1 MTKNERDRLELQLIK
16 MRRRLLHEVDS
27 AEEALREDV
36 VKPGE
41 ISSLPTHPADTD
53 VEGLDSQVAI
63 SLNEESLLE
72 QVEAA
77 IERLQTGTYGLCQQ
91 CGHTI
96 GMERLQA
103 VPYAAHCI
111 ECASVEP
118 VETKKPVTGEPRR
131 RW

>member
-1 MTKNERDRLELQLIK
+1 MTKNERAVLELQLIE
-16 MRRRLLHEVDS
+16 MRKRLLHEVDS
-27 AEEALREDV
+27 AEDALREDV
-36 VKPGE
+36 VKPGQP
-41 ISSLPTHPADTD
+41 SSLPTHPADAD
-53 VEGLDSQVAI
+53 VEGLDGQVAI

-77 IERLQTGTYGLCQQ
+77 IERLQAGTYGVCQQ
-91 CGHTI
+91 CGHKV

-111 ECASVEP
+111 ACARSEHVAIE
-118 VETKKPVTGEPRR
+118 KPVTGEPRR

>member
-1 MTKNERDRLELQLIK
+1 MTKNEQAGLELQLLE
-16 MRRRLLHEVDS
+16 MRKRLLHEVDS

-36 VKPGE
+36 IKPGQ
-41 ISSLPTHPADTD
+41 ISSLPTHAADTD

-63 SLNEESLLE
+63 SLNEESLFE

-77 IERLQTGTYGLCQQ
+77 IERLQAGTYGVCQQ
-91 CGHTI
+91 CGHKI

-103 VPYAAHCI
+103 VPYTALCI
-111 ECASVEP
+111 ACALKEHAQI
-118 VETKKPVTGEPRR
+118 KKRLFGEPLY

>member
-1 MTKNERDRLELQLIK
+1 MKTNERARFESHLIA
-16 MRRRLLHEVDS
+16 MRRRLVHEVDS
-27 AEEALREDV
+27 AEDSLREDV

-53 VEGLDSQVAI
+53 VEGLDGQVAI

-77 IERLQTGTYGLCQQ
+77 IERLQAGTYGVCLE
-91 CGHTI
+91 CGGKI
-96 GMERLQA
+96 GIERLKA
-103 VPYAAHCI
+103 IPYAAHCI
-111 ECASVEP
+111 DCAQREHDQF
-118 VETKKPVTGEPRR
+118 KKPLTGEPRR

>member
-1 MTKNERDRLELQLIK
+1 MTKNERAGLELQLIE
-16 MRRRLLHEVDS
+16 MRKRLLHEVDS
-27 AEEALREDV
+27 TEEALRDDV
-36 VKPGE
+36 VKPGQ
-41 ISSLPTHPADTD
+41 ISSLPTHAADAD

-72 QVEAA
+72 QVEGA
-77 IERLQTGTYGLCQQ
+77 IERLQTGTYGVCQQ

-111 ECASVEP
+111 ECARDEHLP
-118 VETKKPVTGEPRR
+118 IKKPVTGEPRR